1 MGLSS
6 VIVKLKKLFVHALNL
21 LFFKQKTSNKK
32 RKGESPASV
41 AFIRDFVMIPQLKA
55 SSKEDAIDKMILAI
69 QQKYPTCLHDVAQ
82 VKADVMRREASMPT
96 GLDHGI
102 AVPHGRTNAVTQIL
116 GSVALVDNSENENG
130 AISDWETIDHSRIQI
145 IVLTLVPEDAQ
156 RPYLQIMAFITH
168 LLHRDSDDLLL
179 CKTAREMIRFFDKSI

>member
-1 MGLSS
+1 MS
-6 VIVKLKKLFVHALNL
+6 
-21 LFFKQKTSNKK
+21 
-32 RKGESPASV
+32 ASV
-41 AFIRDFVMIPQLKA
+41 ASIRDFVMIPKLKA

-69 QQKYPTCLHDVAQ
+69 QQKYPFCLHDVAQ

-102 AVPHGRTNAVTQIL
+102 AVPHGRTNAVTRIL

-130 AISDWETIDHSRIQI
+130 AISDWETIDHSKIQI

-179 CKTAREMIRFFDKSI
+179 CKTAREMARFFDKSI